1 MRLIL
6 GKSEIV
12 KRSALRSILL
22 VTAAASF
29 VAVAGCDRS
38 PQVRAYTT
46 PKETAQPAA
55 DESMA
60 GMDMAQAPAA
70 ENIQWTLPAGWKEL
84 DAGGDPNAFFRPDAR
99 ISVDP
104 SDPKLVL
111 TISHL
116 GDAPGARSVLGNVN
130 RWEGQEGLP
139 LSNESDLARVTSPI
153 ASGGDRVDL
162 TGKGTRLLGAIIPH
176 ARQTWFVKLVGPEKE
191 IAAKAS
197 EFDAFLASIH
207 FSAAA
212 APSAP
217 STASNAAPPGIEWKV
232 PSDWTAEGGNGP
244 LLARFETAGGA
255 IEIKV
260 STFATGNFG
269 SLTDNLNRWHGEV
282 GLPDVT
288 AAEARDV
295 APTILGQ
302 RAWTIYDFSSPA
314 SAGANAKRV
323 IVGQTEEQGQ
333 TYFFKMLGPANAVAQ
348 QKPSFE
354 KFLASVELGK

>member
-1 MRLIL
+1 M
-6 GKSEIV
+6 
-12 KRSALRSILL
+12 L

-29 VAVAGCDRS
+29 VALAGCDRS

-60 GMDMAQAPAA
+60 GMDMSQAPAS
-70 ENIQWTLPAGWKEL
+70 ENIKWTLPAGWKEL

-99 ISVDP
+99 ISVHP
-104 SDPKLVL
+104 SNPKLVL
-111 TISHL
+111 TVSHL
-116 GDAPGARSVLGNVN
+116 GDAPAARSVLGNVN
-130 RWEGQEGLP
+130 RWEDQEGLP
-139 LSNESDLARVTSPI
+139 RSNEVELAKVTTPI

-176 ARQTWFVKLVGPEKE
+176 AKQTWFVKLVGPEKE
-191 IAAKAS
+191 IAAKAA
-197 EFDAFLASIH
+197 EFDAFVASIH
-207 FSAAA
+207 FSAT
-212 APSAP
+212 P
-217 STASNAAPPGIEWKV
+217 STASMASNAASPGIEWKV
-232 PSDWTAEGGNGP
+232 PSDWTAAGGNGP
-244 LLARFETAGGA
+244 LLARFEAAGGA

-269 SLTDNLNRWHGEV
+269 SLADNLNRWHGEV

-288 AAEARDV
+288 PAEARDV

-302 RAWTIYDFSSPA
+302 RAWKIYDFSSPA
-314 SAGANAKRV
+314 AAGANAKRV

-333 TYFFKMLGPANAVAQ
+333 TYFFKMLGPANAVAK
-348 QKPSFE
+348 QKVTFE